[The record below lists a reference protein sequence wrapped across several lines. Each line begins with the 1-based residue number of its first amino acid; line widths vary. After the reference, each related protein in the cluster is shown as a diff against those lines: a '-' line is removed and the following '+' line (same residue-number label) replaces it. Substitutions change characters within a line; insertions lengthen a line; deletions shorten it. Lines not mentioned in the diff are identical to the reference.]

1 MDISFFGKNLRNL
14 RLELNMSQA
23 KFAQILDVSQ
33 SQISK
38 LECGKTEPTVN
49 IAFAIVRKFDIS
61 WEELFDGI
69 E

>member
-1 MDISFFGKNLRNL
+1 MDISVFGNNLRNL

-23 KFAQILDVSQ
+23 KFAQILNVSQ
-33 SQISK
+33 SQISN